1 MNYIKQSIWAFA
13 AIALVACSSDDDKDT
28 TESLTPVENTSTS
41 FSATIE
47 TGNSGSSKA
56 TRTSLITDAD
66 VPYPVWSTG
75 DQLHIYNATTPAN
88 ALFGLKSEDYVG
100 QRQGVFDGTITKN
113 AGDKFFALYCS
124 TLTGTGAPTLTAS
137 NGSATISATIPAT
150 QSTTPGFHPDLHFM
164 TACTTG
170 STFKLKNAMSLIKIN
185 IADNNYDNFKI
196 CKIRFKANKSSE
208 KIAGDFT
215 ATIGD
220 DGTLSDYTVTNGSN
234 EIVID
239 GGVNGLST
247 GTYYIAV
254 LPCAFSEG
262 FTLSFV
268 ETGTGNYGPVNG
280 KTVEISQY
288 DRIRNTAFNV
298 DASEIINL
306 GTYTAK
312 ECAKEAY
319 VDLGITRKSDG
330 KKVLFCVENV
340 YDDNANSTVNASYYS
355 WGETTVKANQTKE
368 ADDQNYSWY
377 YSYGFGQ
384 GPRPSDINRV
394 INKRSYRYGVG
405 CGSIVDAVYN
415 ESRYSFPSTGTG
427 FDDGVLLRYNS
438 SSSYTG
444 SITSW
449 GGGTNDGETEL
460 WLEDD
465 AAYQKSP
472 QHILRIAS
480 FDDFKA
486 LIENSS
492 VDVNAEVPLYQAF
505 KAGSGQK
512 IQKFL
517 NKTTGAYLLLPYGGY
532 RFKKTIDDNNDVKN
546 GVGTG
551 STAASDAI
559 VYYWTRNRATSAS
572 NSYMARAL
580 KIQQNG
586 TKTIVNE
593 ERCAGLM
600 LRAVIER

>member
-1 MNYIKQSIWAFA
+1 MAS
-13 AIALVACSSDDDKDT
+13 CSSDNDAIEPVAEK
-28 TESLTPVENTSTS
+28 TPVPSSESMS
-41 FSATIE
+41 FSASIE
-47 TGNSGSSKA
+47 SGDAGSKA
-56 TRTSLITDAD
+56 TRTSLYGTDN
-66 VPYPVWSTG
+66 PYPIWSSG
-75 DQLHIYNATTPAN
+75 DQIKVYNIATNDAQ
-88 ALFGLKSEDYVG
+88 LFDINSSDVG
-100 QRQGVFDGTITKN
+100 QRAANFTGSIKVNSTNESANKYY
-113 AGDKFFALYCS
+113 ALYAGNVS
-124 TLTGTGAPTLTAS
+124 ASTGAPTIALVGDS
-137 NGSATISATIPAT
+137 VTISGTIPST
-150 QSTTPGFHPDLHFM
+150 QSTTPGFHPELHFM

-170 STFKLKNAMSLIKIN
+170 SAFHFKNAMALMKVT
-185 IADNNYDNFKI
+185 IADNNYENFKI
-196 CKIRFKANKSSE
+196 CKIVFKSNNPTE
-208 KIAGDFT
+208 MIAGDFT
-215 ATIGD
+215 ATIKDNGSW
-220 DGTLSDYTVTNGSN
+220 GTYSVTNGSS

-239 GGVNGLST
+239 GGVGGLST
-247 GTYYIAV
+247 GTYYIAIN
-254 LPCAFSEG
+254 PCAFSSG

-268 ETGTGNYGPVNG
+268 ETGTGNYGPVDG

-288 DRIRNTAFNV
+288 DRIKSTAFNV
-298 DASEIINL
+298 AASEIINL

-355 WGETTVKANQTKE
+355 WGETLVKANQTKE

-384 GPRPSDINRV
+384 GPRPSDIDRV
-394 INKRSYRYGVG
+394 ITKRSYRYGVG

-427 FDDGVLLRYNS
+427 FDNGVLLRYNS

-492 VDVNAEVPLYQAF
+492 IDISAEVPLYQAF
-505 KAGSGQK
+505 KAGSDKK

-572 NSYMARAL
+572 DSYKARAL